1 MTELNE
7 MHFETID
14 SNKDKMYQRK
24 KLEYL
29 EDRITTLE
37 KSKQLT
43 SETIKSDSKSKD
55 KKEAPKPV
63 EKKESEKRG
72 MPIIQCTPVSSL
84 FI

>member
-37 KSKQLT
+37 KALGKIHQILGRYQM
-43 SETIKSDSKSKD
+43 
-55 KKEAPKPV
+55 KEGDNNAK
-63 EKKESEKRG
+63 
-72 MPIIQCTPVSSL
+72 
-84 FI
+84 

>member
-29 EDRITTLE
+29 EDRIATLE
-37 KSKQLT
+37 KAFGNLHQILVRYQMK
-43 SETIKSDSKSKD
+43 EGDSIAK
-55 KKEAPKPV
+55 
-63 EKKESEKRG
+63 
-72 MPIIQCTPVSSL
+72 
-84 FI
+84 

>member
-29 EDRITTLE
+29 EDRIATLE
-37 KSKQLT
+37 KALGKY
-43 SETIKSDSKSKD
+43 IKS
-55 KKEAPKPV
+55 
-63 EKKESEKRG
+63 
-72 MPIIQCTPVSSL
+72 
-84 FI
+84 

>member
-29 EDRITTLE
+29 EDRIATLE
-37 KSKQLT
+37 KALGKIHQILG
-43 SETIKSDSKSKD
+43 
-55 KKEAPKPV
+55 
-63 EKKESEKRG
+63 RY
-72 MPIIQCTPVSSL
+72 
-84 FI
+84 

>member
-29 EDRITTLE
+29 EDRIATLE
-37 KSKQLT
+37 KTLESHAKILARFQMT
-43 SETIKSDSKSKD
+43 EGDSNAK
-55 KKEAPKPV
+55 
-63 EKKESEKRG
+63 
-72 MPIIQCTPVSSL
+72 
-84 FI
+84 

>member
-37 KSKQLT
+37 KALGKIHQILGRYQMK
-43 SETIKSDSKSKD
+43 EGDSNAK
-55 KKEAPKPV
+55 
-63 EKKESEKRG
+63 
-72 MPIIQCTPVSSL
+72 
-84 FI
+84 